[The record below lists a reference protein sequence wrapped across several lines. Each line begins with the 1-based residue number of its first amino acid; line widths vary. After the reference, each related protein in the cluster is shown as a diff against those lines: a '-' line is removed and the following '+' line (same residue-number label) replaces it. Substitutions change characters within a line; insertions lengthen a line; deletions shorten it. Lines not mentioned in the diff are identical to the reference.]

1 MNTLNDKANVNVQ
14 GHVII
19 RDADTNEILLDKYN
33 AINFQNFAF
42 AVAHTLANR
51 PDDNGNGYFI
61 SHMAFGYGGTI
72 IDANGNVEYRSA
84 KVDGTANEGLHSPTQ
99 VNGSDYM
106 LPITFTEDNIKD
118 ASSQPYTDL
127 ECIVTLDYDEPSQ
140 AMDFDTA
147 TDFEDN
153 DSFVFDEI
161 ALKTQAGS
169 HLTHLIFHPI
179 QKSKNRKLEIIY
191 TIRIR
196 AGA

>member
-51 PDDNGNGYFI
+51 PDDNNNNYFI
-61 SHMAFGYGGTI
+61 SHMAFGYGGTV

-84 KVDGTANEGLHSPTQ
+84 KVDGVANQGLHTHTQ
-99 VNGSDYM
+99 VDNDNYVR
-106 LPITFTEDNIKD
+106 PITFTEDNIKD
-118 ASSQPYTDL
+118 ASGQPYTDL
-127 ECIVTLDYDEPSQ
+127 ECIVTLDYDEPNQ
-140 AMDFDTA
+140 AMDFDNA

-161 ALKTQAGS
+161 ALMTQAGS
-169 HLTHLIFHPI
+169 YLTHLIFHPI